1 MTGGVD
7 LTNYLMLAASVA
19 KYANRRF
26 GFERN
31 RVLALE
37 IDGSGDPEAMCRFEV
52 GSVEYRVKDGRISVH
67 WQPGDVPPDED
78 D

>member
-1 MTGGVD
+1 MSETID
-7 LTNYLMLAASVA
+7 LERYMKLAGKVA
-19 KYANRRF
+19 GYARKGF
-26 GFERN
+26 GFVKEE
-31 RVLALE
+31 VLALE

-52 GSVEYRVKDGRISVH
+52 GSVEYWVKDGRISVH